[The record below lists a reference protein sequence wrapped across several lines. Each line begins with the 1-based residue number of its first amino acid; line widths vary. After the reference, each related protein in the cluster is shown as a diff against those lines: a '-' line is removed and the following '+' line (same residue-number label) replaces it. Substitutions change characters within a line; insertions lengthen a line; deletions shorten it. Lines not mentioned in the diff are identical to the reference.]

1 MPDPIETIAI
11 RNPGV
16 IKIACEEMEHGA
28 GRSATEAAENLIVA
42 GAEARRMKRANDKP
56 RARRPSKATAAP

>member
-28 GRSATEAAENLIVA
+28 GRSATEAAENLIMQA
-42 GAEARRMKRANDKP
+42 AEVRRMERASDKP
-56 RARRPSKATAAP
+56 RARRPAKVAT